1 MVLQCPR
8 LERRGKTRLCT
19 AVVVLRLAF
28 VATATGAVGATMC
41 SDDNMK
47 RIVVHTGL

>member
-1 MVLQCPR
+1 MSR
-8 LERRGKTRLCT
+8 LVRRGKTRFCT
-19 AVVVLRLAF
+19 AVVLRLAF